1 MTTPGMGTKPRDR
14 SREQKDSQ
22 LTEQVVIEHQD
33 GRLEVLDNCA
43 RARGLLIHE
52 ETRQAFPEREEVAR
66 YTLSLDGDYA
76 ELAGSVDY
84 YDDELTNPAD
94 DPSFVFGATVAA
106 CEAAENGE
114 LEEPESLKSH
124 AKLQLIAAV
133 GGVTFILGTL
143 LVSGAIYGGIPWL
156 GG

>member
-1 MTTPGMGTKPRDR
+1 MTTPGIGRKPRV
-14 SREQKDSQ
+14 QKDPLS
-22 LTEQVVIEHQD
+22 TEQVVIEHQD
-33 GRLEVLDNCA
+33 GRLELLENCT
-43 RARGLLIHE
+43 RARGLFLHE
-52 ETRQAFPEREEVAR
+52 DTRQAFPEREEVAQ
-66 YTLSLDGDYA
+66 YMLSLDGDYA

-114 LEEPESLKSH
+114 MEEPESFKSH
-124 AKLQLIAAV
+124 AKLQLIAAI
-133 GGVTFILGTL
+133 GGVVFALGAL
-143 LVSGAIYGGIPWL
+143 LVSVTLYGGMPWL

>member
-1 MTTPGMGTKPRDR
+1 MTTPGMGRKPTQ
-14 SREQKDSQ
+14 QKDSQ
-22 LTEQVVIEHQD
+22 FTEQVVIEHQD
-33 GRLEVLDNCA
+33 GRLELLDNCA
-43 RARGLLIHE
+43 RARGLLLHE
-52 ETRQAFPEREEVAR
+52 ETRQAFPEREEVAQ
-66 YTLSLDGDYA
+66 YTLSLDGHYA

-114 LEEPESLKSH
+114 LEEPESFKSH
-124 AKLQLIAAV
+124 AKLQLIAAI
-133 GGVTFILGTL
+133 GGVAFALGSL
-143 LVSGAIYGGIPWL
+143 LVSLTIYGGLPSWL